1 MKLPT
6 GWGVGAIEVRLYDE
20 GCSDLH
26 FHVTSDGAE
35 PYILLTTTPEGVALG
50 AEDLYRLGDIAVELI
65 DLFESTNSEAP
76 VAGDEKEAA

>member
-1 MKLPT
+1 MKLPS
-6 GWGVGAIEVRLYDE
+6 GWGVGEIEIRLYDD
-20 GCSDLH
+20 GGSDLTLK
-26 FHVTSDGAE
+26 VTSNGAE

-76 VAGDEKEAA
+76 DAGSDGHD